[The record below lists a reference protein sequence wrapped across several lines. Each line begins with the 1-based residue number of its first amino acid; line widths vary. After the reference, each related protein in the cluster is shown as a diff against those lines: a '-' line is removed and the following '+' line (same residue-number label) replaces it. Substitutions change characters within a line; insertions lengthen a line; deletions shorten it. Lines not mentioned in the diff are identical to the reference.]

1 MASYFFT
8 EYLKQQKMESKPF
21 QKKNVM
27 TKLNSGRF
35 VWYEYHFKR

>member
-21 QKKNVM
+21 QKKECDDQ
-27 TKLNSGRF
+27 TK
-35 VWYEYHFKR
+35 